1 MPIAYAGGAM
11 SSAASVVEYSDLDS
25 LSGGMAMQLG
35 DLLHTHSITPSQA
48 TSAYHYLKSESN
60 LTGDN
65 KASPDQLTEALE
77 DAGVKV
83 NKATEA
89 DDAADATKADDATDA
104 SKTLST
110 SESKGL
116 QDGPDMD
123 SWEESDHAVTSKT
136 DSDSLF
142 EDSDDES
149 SDGLSSDSDTA
160 DTIADSLEEAATS
173 DVPVTE
179 AASVAGSAG
188 SVVEGLADSL

>member
-1 MPIAYAGGAM
+1 
-11 SSAASVVEYSDLDS
+11 
-25 LSGGMAMQLG
+25 MAMQLG

-142 EDSDDES
+142 EDSDDEG
-149 SDGLSSDSDTA
+149 SDGLSSDSDAA
-160 DTIADSLEEAATS
+160 DTIADSLEEASTNDES
-173 DVPVTE
+173 VTE
-179 AASVAGSAG
+179 SASAAGSAG
-188 SVVEGLADSL
+188 SVVEELADSL